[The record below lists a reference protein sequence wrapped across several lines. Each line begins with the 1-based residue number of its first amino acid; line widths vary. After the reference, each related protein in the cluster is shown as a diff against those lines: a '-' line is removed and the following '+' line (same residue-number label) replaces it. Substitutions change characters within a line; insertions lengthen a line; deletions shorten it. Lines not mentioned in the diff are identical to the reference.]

1 MTAVRYTKVGHVA
14 YVTLNRP
21 QVLNAIDERM
31 HEDLALA
38 WQEVEADD
46 DIWAVVLAGAGHR
59 AFSVGQDLSE
69 LADRIAA
76 GTAGTATFGSRGRPG
91 WPGLTERFDLAK
103 PVIAKVRGYAL
114 GCGLELALACD
125 IIIADEDATFALPEA
140 RFGLIAG
147 AGGVFRLTRQL
158 PWKVAMGHLLTGRS
172 LSARRAYELGLV
184 NEIVAADDLDTCV
197 EEWVADILRCAP
209 LSVRATKEAASLSA
223 SMSLEAAFA
232 TRYPWEERR
241 MHSRD
246 AREGPIAFAQKREPR
261 WEAR

>member
-1 MTAVRYTKVGHVA
+1 
-14 YVTLNRP
+14 
-21 QVLNAIDERM
+21 
-31 HEDLALA
+31 
-38 WQEVEADD
+38 
-46 DIWAVVLAGAGHR
+46 
-59 AFSVGQDLSE
+59 
-69 LADRIAA
+69 
-76 GTAGTATFGSRGRPG
+76 
-91 WPGLTERFDLAK
+91 
-103 PVIAKVRGYAL
+103 
-114 GCGLELALACD
+114 
-125 IIIADEDATFALPEA
+125 
-140 RFGLIAG
+140 
-147 AGGVFRLTRQL
+147 
-158 PWKVAMGHLLTGRS
+158 MGHLLTGRS